1 MLDWQEDELQS
12 AEQEQAEEV
21 HQEVEKACSGSKDFA
36 DEARAHDGNGA
47 VSDMLAAWVESI
59 WR

>member
-12 AEQEQAEEV
+12 AEQEQADEV
-21 HQEVEKACSGSKDFA
+21 HQEVEEVCSGSKD
-36 DEARAHDGNGA
+36 
-47 VSDMLAAWVESI
+47 MLIAWVESI

>member
-21 HQEVEKACSGSKDFA
+21 HQEVEKACSGSKDMF
-36 DEARAHDGNGA
+36 
-47 VSDMLAAWVESI
+47 VAWVELI